1 MPRPR
6 IVRMSW
12 LRFASAGAV
21 LVAAAL
27 LVSCTGAPA
36 RAPVGGRG
44 TPSSARPWWPHGQ
57 ASITTCGGA
66 ALVRA
71 HGRVLGVGTCEGQ
84 LEIPALKVTLKVGQ
98 RIDVHMTEFG
108 AVASGNQK
116 VAAYPLP
123 RSSRTT
129 VLMPGT
135 IGPGPATRTYQAIHP
150 GQAVLLGRTDG
161 CWVVHHLR
169 GREVGRE
176 VGRTC
181 PVAVVTVVP

>member
-1 MPRPR
+1 
-6 IVRMSW
+6 MSR
-12 LRFASAGAV
+12 LRFASTGVV

-44 TPSSARPWWPHGQ
+44 TPSSARPWWPHGE
-57 ASITTCGGA
+57 ANITTCVGA

-108 AVASGNQK
+108 AVAYHS
-116 VAAYPLP
+116 
-123 RSSRTT
+123 
-129 VLMPGT
+129 
-135 IGPGPATRTYQAIHP
+135 
-150 GQAVLLGRTDG
+150 
-161 CWVVHHLR
+161 
-169 GREVGRE
+169 
-176 VGRTC
+176 
-181 PVAVVTVVP
+181 